1 MWDEPEELKLKAE
14 KSCARPLGGGSWV
27 LSFHKDSVSGAT
39 TFQFQ
44 REPYAT
50 APPPHPPP
58 HSTLAW
64 LCHLGLGR

>member
-44 REPYAT
+44 GGALPTPT
-50 APPPHPPP
+50 APPHPLPTALWP
-58 HSTLAW
+58 GFAIW
-64 LCHLGLGR
+64 G